1 MLKPRNDARLSP
13 CEAFWQKHNG
23 FLCEKPILPY
33 EHSAKGKGFFLSR
46 WREKAPM
53 LLLSIS
59 AVSQDL
65 YFSVQ
70 NDIWIFFCK
79 VLHFFRVAVNAKEH
93 KVFIS
98 VLFIPIYFFRF
109 FKQVVIHINTKRFF
123 GIFAF
128 AEDDVIG
135 IICCDNI
142 DFCIFSVPPFADFC
156 GSETEK

>member
-1 MLKPRNDARLSP
+1 MNTQPKVK
-13 CEAFWQKHNG
+13 AFFFRG
-23 FLCEKPILPY
+23 EKKN
-33 EHSAKGKGFFLSR
+33 STNAQ
-46 WREKAPM
+46 
-53 LLLSIS
+53 LSIS

-142 DFCIFSVPPFADFC
+142 NFCIFSVPPFADFC